1 MTLIL
6 GLTQARGAY
15 LGLAAALIFLIILRF
30 KFGWLVL
37 PLFISIILG
46 AALIFGPSVLVDKI
60 NQVQSN
66 ASSMEV
72 RVDIWTRAIYMIE
85 DFPITG
91 VGIGTFNNVA
101 DAYYPF
107 YLEAP
112 ASVPHAHNLYLQIA
126 VDLGIPGLLSWLVL
140 LIFMF
145 SSSLQIYKVGIK
157 GNMPLQKV
165 LGASLFAALIAMS
178 VHGFLDSATWGNRPS
193 IIIWLILG
201 LIAAARTQSKQD

>member
-1 MTLIL
+1 
-6 GLTQARGAY
+6 
-15 LGLAAALIFLIILRF
+15 
-30 KFGWLVL
+30 
-37 PLFISIILG
+37 
-46 AALIFGPSVLVDKI
+46 
-60 NQVQSN
+60 
-66 ASSMEV
+66 
-72 RVDIWTRAIYMIE
+72 
-85 DFPITG
+85 
-91 VGIGTFNNVA
+91 
-101 DAYYPF
+101 
-107 YLEAP
+107 
-112 ASVPHAHNLYLQIA
+112 LYLQIA
-126 VDLGIPGLLSWLVL
+126 VELGIPGLLSWLVL